1 MAFLYRLVQSKFSF
15 ELNLYDLM
23 NAERKYSAFGVQNAV
38 SNSERSLEHEKKLL
52 VGRGELVEV
61 RGFLQELRVRLV

>member
-38 SNSERSLEHEKKLL
+38 SNGGRSLEHEKNCGCMQSSNA
-52 VGRGELVEV
+52 VV
-61 RGFLQELRVRLV
+61 RYVS